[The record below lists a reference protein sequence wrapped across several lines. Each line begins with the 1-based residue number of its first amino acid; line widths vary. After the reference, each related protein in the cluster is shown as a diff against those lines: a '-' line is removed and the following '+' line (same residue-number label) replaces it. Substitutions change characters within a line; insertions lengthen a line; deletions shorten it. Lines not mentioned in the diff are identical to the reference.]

1 MTITYTEQERED
13 ARACGC
19 KSCQQ
24 KYDLPPKEA
33 PAGSASEAVL
43 GVAVLA
49 ALGFG
54 VYSFA
59 KMFAPKAAPAPV
71 VGK

>member
-33 PAGSASEAVL
+33 PTGSALDTVL
-43 GVAVLA
+43 GIAVLA
-49 ALGFG
+49 GLGFG
-54 VYSFA
+54 VYKLA
-59 KMFAPKAAPAPV
+59 QMFEPKDAPSPV